1 MHAVRRGVGPI
12 GPSTRLAVVALAAM
26 LSLPF
31 LLPLGAEPIPSFE
44 AEWLTVALGAVAIT
58 GLGLGARWAIPS
70 IALLP
75 LAFAAVIAVQIA
87 AGSVAQPQL
96 SWLTCLY
103 LVWAAGLACVGAWI
117 RGHSRREEVVALLAG
132 CFLAGALLNAAV
144 AGIQAMGVPD
154 WLSPAILP
162 MYAGRPGG
170 NLGQPNHLAS
180 HLLLGVVSLIHLR
193 ASGRLGTAV
202 AMPMLVGLGVALSF
216 TGSRTGWLLVIGLF
230 AGTFLLRRSVGA
242 LTVRSW
248 RQGLGTLAAV
258 FLLADLSAGLLR
270 PQGLADASL
279 GRFDSSATSLSERL
293 RIWEGAVRM
302 FLDSPLT
309 GLGHGRFAAGFFERA
324 PDLAPPVPGVMTSNA
339 HSLPLQIAAE
349 FGLVGVGLMVVFALL
364 WWRAVVRGSRVSDAP
379 WALGVA
385 AVILLHGLVEYPLW
399 YAYFLGPFALALGLA
414 EGPRLECACARAG
427 RFAVAGAGA
436 LSALVLLTTAMDYRL
451 VRAFADGEIAR
462 SSGEDQRAG
471 VDGLAGMFHHSFLA
485 GYAGVGLQ
493 RGLELSRA
501 SLPQKLA
508 LSTVVVR
515 VFPLP
520 DVAYRHAVLLAM
532 DGDSAAARAWWERA
546 AAVYP
551 DEAERW
557 RGLGRALGLPGPWND
572 IAAITYAGEDS

>member
-1 MHAVRRGVGPI
+1 MNAVRPGVGPL
-12 GPSTRLAVVALAAM
+12 GPSTRLAVIALAAM

-31 LLPLGAEPIPSFE
+31 LLPVGIEPIPSFE
-44 AEWLTVALGAVAIT
+44 AEWLTFALGAVAIA

-75 LAFAAVIAVQIA
+75 LAFVAVIVVQIA

-103 LVWAAGLACVGAWI
+103 LIWASGLACAGAWI
-117 RGHSRREEVVALLAG
+117 RSHSRREEVVALLAG
-132 CFLAGALLNAAV
+132 CVLAGALLNAV
-144 AGIQAMGVPD
+144 IAGIQAVGIPGGASWAV
-154 WLSPAILP
+154 LP
-162 MYAGRPGG
+162 VYGGRPGG

-180 HLLLGVVSLIHLR
+180 HLVLGLVSLAHLR
-193 ASGRLGTAV
+193 ASGRLGAFATV
-202 AMPMLVGLGVALSF
+202 PMLVGLGVALSF
-216 TGSRTGWLLVIGLF
+216 TGSRTGWLLVLGLL
-230 AGTFLLRRSVGA
+230 AGTFLLRRAVGA
-242 LTVRSW
+242 RTARSW
-248 RQGLGTLAAV
+248 RQVLGTLAAV
-258 FLLADLSAGLLR
+258 FLLCDLSSGFLR

-279 GRFDSSATSLSERL
+279 GRFASGASSLAERL
-293 RIWEGAVRM
+293 RIWEGAARM

-309 GLGHGRFAAGFFERA
+309 GIGHGRFASDFFERA
-324 PDLAPPVPGVMTSNA
+324 PDLAPPVPGVMTANA

-349 FGLVGVGLMVVFALL
+349 FGLVGLGLAAVFGFL
-364 WWRAVVRGSRVSDAP
+364 WWQGVARGRMVSDTP

-385 AVILLHGLVEYPLW
+385 GAILLHGLVEYPLW

-436 LSALVLLTTAMDYRL
+436 LSVLVLLTTAIDYRL

-462 SSGEDQRAG
+462 AGSEDQRAG
-471 VDGLAGMFHHSFLA
+471 IDGLAGMFHHSFLA
-485 GYAGVGLQ
+485 GYAGVGLH
-493 RGLELSRA
+493 RGLELSRT

-532 DGDSAAARAWWERA
+532 DGDAVAARAWWERA

-557 RGLGRALGLPGPWND
+557 RGLGRTLGLPGPWND
-572 IAAITYAGEDS
+572 IAAFTQAGEDS